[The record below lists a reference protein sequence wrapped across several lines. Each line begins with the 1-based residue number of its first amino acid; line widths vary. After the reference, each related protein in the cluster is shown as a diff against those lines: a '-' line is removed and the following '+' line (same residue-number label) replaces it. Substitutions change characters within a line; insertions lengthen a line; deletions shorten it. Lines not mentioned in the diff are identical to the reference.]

1 LADEQYLTPAQV
13 ATELQVT
20 TITVRRWITS
30 GQLVAA
36 KAGPR
41 KWMIRRSDLDQFLA
55 GGGERLEAMEPSD
68 DPSFRK
74 HLVAPDDR

>member
-1 LADEQYLTPAQV
+1 MADAQYLTPAQV

-41 KWMIRRSDLDQFLA
+41 KWMIRRSDVDRFLA
-55 GGGERLEAMEPSD
+55 GGGERLEAIEPSE
-68 DPSFRK
+68 DPFVPQTSGG
-74 HLVAPDDR
+74 AG